1 MKRILRRLKLV
12 FDNPK
17 RTLKHFVFKSYIMF
31 DRTYKNTWKLVDQTP
46 GWLSKYEG
54 YLLFYLA
61 RKCSPLRTIVEIG
74 SYEGRSTIA
83 LASGAHEGLI
93 IHAIDPHTGDK
104 TQVEAGLK
112 INTYESFLKNTK
124 NFNNIHAIR
133 KLSVDATQDVSVKAI
148 QLLFIDGWHS
158 EKAVNDDIQTFL
170 PLLFSSCTIVF
181 DDWTNGEV
189 SAGIIRNLILLPP
202 VVGVIGKD
210 LIFSNDTSVTKSFL
224 AKVIKRTTPSSVLNT
239 YSSDLIK

>member
-17 RTLKHFVFKSYIMF
+17 RTIKHFVFKLYIML
-31 DRTYKNTWKLVDQTP
+31 DWTYKNTWKIVDQTP

-104 TQVEAGLK
+104 TEVEAGLK

-133 KLSVDATQDVSVKAI
+133 KFSVDATQDVSDKAI
-148 QLLFIDGWHS
+148 QLLFIDGCIVKKQLMMIFNLFYHYYS
-158 EKAVNDDIQTFL
+158 AVAQLYLMTGL
-170 PLLFSSCTIVF
+170 MRKLVLES
-181 DDWTNGEV
+181 
-189 SAGIIRNLILLPP
+189 
-202 VVGVIGKD
+202 GK
-210 LIFSNDTSVTKSFL
+210 I
-224 AKVIKRTTPSSVLNT
+224 
-239 YSSDLIK
+239 